1 MKKYLYSLFMV
12 ACLSSSVATA
22 QNFSVDDDFGVD
34 ISVGAEKE
42 LLPDF
47 EISVEGN
54 LRTQDNTQ
62 RVERYLLGAELSYK
76 FLNTKKFDMKVSGGF
91 EYMWN
96 QKMEETNLAKTPYP
110 FFATD
115 AQGDVIYDNLGQP
128 VFDKNYCNYNID
140 ERYWR
145 NRHRTSLGLSASYSP
160 NKRWSFQLKE
170 TVQYNHYCREDSINQ
185 YEYRWDENDDGDKYL
200 PAPDIDRKSVDPK
213 DRFVL
218 RSKFTV
224 EYNVKGIPLNPFASI
239 DYGCGMNY
247 TANKWK
253 YSVGADYTVNKKH
266 KFTLYYR
273 FQTEDDDDEP
283 NGHML
288 GLGYKI
294 KL

>member
-1 MKKYLYSLFMV
+1 MKRYLLAVFVMASMPLV
-12 ACLSSSVATA
+12 A
-22 QNFSVDDDFGVD
+22 QDFGVDDDFGIDV
-34 ISVGAEKE
+34 SLGAEKE
-42 LLPDF
+42 LLPGLD
-47 EISVEGN
+47 ISVEGD
-54 LRTQDNTQ
+54 LRTQENSQ
-62 RVERYLLGAELSYK
+62 RIERYVLGAELSYK

-96 QKMEETNLAKTPYP
+96 QKMEETNYKGTWE
-110 FFATD
+110 
-115 AQGDVIYDNLGQP
+115 GYDWDEQLIK
-128 VFDKNYCNYNID
+128 VDEYNVN

-145 NRHRTSLGLSASYSP
+145 NRHRTSLGLSAEYSP

-170 TVQYNHYCREDSINQ
+170 TVQYSHYCREDSINQ
-185 YEYRWDENDDGDKYL
+185 YEYRWDENDDGEKYL
-200 PAPDIDRKSVDPK
+200 PQPGIDRKSVDAK

-224 EYNVKGIPLNPFASI
+224 EYNIKGIPLNPFASV
-239 DYGCGMNY
+239 DYGCGLNY

-266 KFTLYYR
+266 KLTLYYR

-288 GLGYKI
+288 GMGYKF
-294 KL
+294 KF